1 MSKDRRFWLI
11 IGVAIAILLIVL
23 PQYRTM
29 IVKSRESTLE
39 LNLSSI
45 RQVMQQYAKDKQRP
59 PSSLQDLVDAGY
71 FRELPVDPITH
82 SNSSWKPVIENTA
95 VTDVRSG
102 AIGISSK
109 GTAYSTW

>member
-1 MSKDRRFWLI
+1 MSKNSRFWLI
-11 IGVAIAILLIVL
+11 IGVAIAILLIAL
-23 PQYRTM
+23 PQFRTM

-45 RQVMQQYAKDKQRP
+45 REVMKQYTKDKQRP
-59 PSSLQDLVDAGY
+59 PTSLQDLVDAGY
-71 FRELPVDPITH
+71 FRELPVDPITN

-102 AIGISSK
+102 ATGVSSK